1 VSFVLVIRQIL
12 QVLRQAEMF
21 RKRCAFR
28 GKLNWRGIALE
39 NAKKRRS

>member
-21 RKRCAFR
+21 RKRAFR